1 MSRSHTQN
9 KTSGHMLLCLFH
21 SSWFGLTA
29 VVLVAAVSTVVPAV
43 TVQRRVDAQVVGALE
58 PSGTR

>member
-1 MSRSHTQN
+1 MSHSH
-9 KTSGHMLLCLFH
+9 KTSRHTWFCLVH
-21 SSWFGLTA
+21 SSWVGLTA